1 MNTIENYFF
10 DNFNLKNLNLNSS
23 ENAKRYCQ
31 DAQADAIHCYQSIEK
46 YLDKDKKV
54 LEVGGGIHLLTSFLH
69 KDYDITSIE
78 PGSFTS
84 FTDELRNKI
93 LDQYKLKVYTTT
105 VEKFTTDAKFDFI
118 FSMNVLEHTDDI
130 KRHITSC
137 MNLLKDEHSLLFI
150 QCPNYTFPF
159 EPHFYKWFIP
169 FFPNFTFATLR
180 RKRLMKELGKDKYEN
195 ILNNLNFDCTY
206 RNLQKLSLPIK
217 FTHPLQDI
225 FDRLDKDATFRQRLC
240 SNFVVKICYQ
250 LISLLKIKKL
260 LISVYPKFL
269 SPYLIMKIK
278 KNFDST
284 K

>member
-1 MNTIENYFF
+1 MVNINLYLNKLDLDLARTENQLTYF
-10 DNFNLKNLNLNSS
+10 N
-23 ENAKRYCQ
+23 NAK
-31 DAQADAIHCYQSIEK
+31 ADAIHCYQSIEK
-46 YLDKDKKV
+46 YLHKDKKI

-69 KDYDITSIE
+69 QNYNVTSIE
-78 PGSFTS
+78 PGGFTG

-93 LDQYKLKVYTTT
+93 LDKHKLKAHTTT
-105 VEKFTTDAKFDFI
+105 VENFITNIKFDFI

-130 KRHITSC
+130 KQHIISC

-180 RKRLMKELGKDKYEN
+180 RKKLMKELGKDRYEN

-206 RNLQKLSLPIK
+206 GNLEKLPLSIK

-225 FDRLDKDATFRQRLC
+225 FNRLDNDATFKQRLC
-240 SNFVVKICYQ
+240 SNFIVKIFYQ
-250 LISLLKIKKL
+250 LINFLRIKKL
-260 LISVYPKFL
+260 LISVYPKFIC
-269 SPYLIMKIK
+269 PYLIMEIR
-278 KNFDST
+278 KNYN
-284 K
+284 